1 MCHDTRSAGGR
12 LARIMEEIR
21 TEIVLWFSAVIVI
34 GLVALVWSADK
45 FVDGAS
51 AIAQRAGLTP
61 MMIGLTIVS
70 VGTSAPEIL
79 ISVMS
84 AWSGSGDLAVG
95 NALGSNIANV
105 GLVLGITL
113 LVTSITLGKNTTFID
128 LPLLVL
134 AIMLA
139 AALLFDLALSRGDSL
154 VLLVA
159 LGLFFLYII
168 RHGQQPNS
176 ESEAPAIPP
185 LSPVA
190 AWLTFLGGLGVL
202 IASSRALVWAASQI
216 AASLG
221 VSELVIGLTVVA
233 VGTSLPEM
241 AASVMSALKGKADM
255 AIGAI
260 IGSNMFNLLLVL
272 AIPGF
277 WGTLN
282 LQAEVLHRDLVAVF
296 VTTLVLALAAL
307 YGWNRHSG
315 VSTLTRNTGMVLLAL
330 YIAYY
335 FWLFTTP

>member
-1 MCHDTRSAGGR
+1 
-12 LARIMEEIR
+12 MEEIR

-84 AWSGSGDLAVG
+84 AWSGSGELAVG

-113 LVTSITLGKNTTFID
+113 LVKSIHLNKSTTFID

-134 AIMLA
+134 VVIVT
-139 AALLFDLALSRGDSL
+139 AALLFDLTLSRGDSL
-154 VLLVA
+154 VLLAA
-159 LGLFFLYII
+159 LGLFFLHII
-168 RHGQQPNS
+168 RNGQHAS
-176 ESEAPAIPP
+176 LESETTPIPS
-185 LSPVA
+185 LSPLT
-190 AWLTFLGGLGVL
+190 AWLTFLGGLGLL

-216 AASLG
+216 AAALG
-221 VSELVIGLTVVA
+221 VSELLIGLTIVA
-233 VGTSLPEM
+233 VGTSLPEL
-241 AASVMSALKGKADM
+241 AASVVSALKGQADM

-277 WGTLN
+277 WGTLI
-282 LQAEVLHRDLVAVF
+282 LQAEVIDRDLVAVF

-307 YGWNRHSG
+307 SGWNRQSG
-315 VSTLTRNTGMVLLAL
+315 TSTLTRSTGAVLLAL
-330 YIAYY
+330 YVAYY
-335 FWLFTTP
+335 FWLFATP

>member
-1 MCHDTRSAGGR
+1 M
-12 LARIMEEIR
+12 
-21 TEIVLWFSAVIVI
+21 LWFSAVIVI

-84 AWSGSGDLAVG
+84 AWSGSGELAVG

-113 LVTSITLGKNTTFID
+113 LVKSIHLSKSTTFID

-134 AIMLA
+134 VVIVT
-139 AALLFDLALSRGDSL
+139 AALLFDLTLSRGDSL
-154 VLLVA
+154 VLLTA
-159 LGLFFLYII
+159 LGLFFLHII
-168 RHGQQPNS
+168 RNGQHAPL
-176 ESEAPAIPP
+176 ESEATPIPS
-185 LSPVA
+185 LSPLA
-190 AWLTFLGGLGVL
+190 AWLTFLGGLGLL
-202 IASSRALVWAASQI
+202 IASSRALVWAASQV
-216 AASLG
+216 AAALG
-221 VSELVIGLTVVA
+221 VSELLIGLTIVA
-233 VGTSLPEM
+233 VGTSLPEL
-241 AASVMSALKGKADM
+241 AASVMSALKGQADM

-277 WGTLN
+277 WGTLT
-282 LQAEVLHRDLVAVF
+282 LQAEVLGRDLVAVF

-307 YGWNRHSG
+307 SGWNRQSG
-315 VSTLTRNTGMVLLAL
+315 LSTLTRSTGAVLLAL
-330 YIAYY
+330 YVAYY
-335 FWLFTTP
+335 FWLFATP

>member
-1 MCHDTRSAGGR
+1 M
-12 LARIMEEIR
+12 
-21 TEIVLWFSAVIVI
+21 LWFSAVIVI

-84 AWSGSGDLAVG
+84 AWSGSGELAVG

-113 LVTSITLGKNTTFID
+113 LVKSISLNKSTTFID
-128 LPLLVL
+128 LPILVL
-134 AIMLA
+134 VVLLTG
-139 AALLFDLALSRGDSL
+139 ALLFDLDLSRGDSL
-154 VLLVA
+154 VLLAA
-159 LGLFFLYII
+159 LGLFFLHII
-168 RHGQQPNS
+168 RHGQHPLG
-176 ESEAPAIPP
+176 ESEAPPIPSLAP
-185 LSPVA
+185 IA
-190 AWLTFLGGLGVL
+190 AWLTFLGGLGLL
-202 IASSRALVWAASQI
+202 IASSRALVWAASQV
-216 AASLG
+216 AAALG
-221 VSELVIGLTVVA
+221 VSELIIGLTVVA
-233 VGTSLPEM
+233 VGTSLPEL
-241 AASVMSALKGKADM
+241 AASVMSALKGQADM

-277 WGTLN
+277 WGTLH

-307 YGWNRHSG
+307 YGWNRQTG

-335 FWLFTTP
+335 LWLFTTP

>member
-84 AWSGSGDLAVG
+84 AWSGSGELAVG

-113 LVTSITLGKNTTFID
+113 LVKSIHLNKSTTFID

-134 AIMLA
+134 VVIVT
-139 AALLFDLALSRGDSL
+139 AALLFDLTLSRGDSL
-154 VLLVA
+154 VLLAA
-159 LGLFFLYII
+159 LG
-168 RHGQQPNS
+168 
-176 ESEAPAIPP
+176 
-185 LSPVA
+185 
-190 AWLTFLGGLGVL
+190 T
-202 IASSRALVWAASQI
+202 
-216 AASLG
+216 
-221 VSELVIGLTVVA
+221 
-233 VGTSLPEM
+233 
-241 AASVMSALKGKADM
+241 
-255 AIGAI
+255 
-260 IGSNMFNLLLVL
+260 
-272 AIPGF
+272 
-277 WGTLN
+277 
-282 LQAEVLHRDLVAVF
+282 
-296 VTTLVLALAAL
+296 
-307 YGWNRHSG
+307 
-315 VSTLTRNTGMVLLAL
+315 VLLAHYPKRAAGL
-330 YIAYY
+330 LGERSNPYPITLSTRRMAHLPRW
-335 FWLFTTP
+335 FGPINRLLSRSRLGSLTDRGCAGGFRAPHRTHHRRGRH

>member
-1 MCHDTRSAGGR
+1 
-12 LARIMEEIR
+12 
-21 TEIVLWFSAVIVI
+21 VLWFSVVIVI

-84 AWSGSGDLAVG
+84 AWSGSGELAVG

-113 LVTSITLGKNTTFID
+113 LVKSISLNKSTTFID

-134 AIMLA
+134 VVIVTG
-139 AALLFDLALSRGDSL
+139 ALLFDLTLSRGDSV
-154 VLLVA
+154 VLLAA
-159 LGLFFLYII
+159 LGLFFLQII
-168 RHGQQPNS
+168 RNGQHS
-176 ESEAPAIPP
+176 TDEGEATRIPS
-185 LSPVA
+185 LSLLA
-190 AWLTFLGGLGVL
+190 AWLSFLGGLGLL
-202 IASSRALVWAASQI
+202 IASSRTLVWAASQV
-216 AASLG
+216 ATALG
-221 VSELVIGLTVVA
+221 VSELLIGLTIVA
-233 VGTSLPEM
+233 VGTSLPEL
-241 AASVMSALKGKADM
+241 AASVMSALKGQADM

-260 IGSNMFNLLLVL
+260 IGSNIFNLLLVL

-277 WGTLN
+277 WGTLS

-307 YGWNRHSG
+307 YGWNRQAG
-315 VSTLTRNTGMVLLAL
+315 VSTLTRNTGAVLLAL
-330 YIAYY
+330 YVAYY
-335 FWLFTTP
+335 FWLFATP